1 MLYLSMKNLI
11 LLICVI
17 PIIGYSQLKLD
28 DLFSVKSETDFKRT
42 MIENGFNSR
51 QDSDPETF
59 QFIYKPTYN
68 YNNELS
74 DFQIISFYSPSD
86 TLTFQPAYYTLLFS
100 KDYKGESEIYDSLYD
115 VVKKD
120 CEFSDIRG
128 DLAFYRCK
136 DSNPDPEII
145 SFDKQLMAIG
155 KAMGGKPD
163 GSFSFSDIE
172 IGFGGSGDYYKIYQN
187 VVSLDDI
194 GLSILGSLKDELS
207 ENFTEDDLKAFEE
220 GMRLGEK
227 LMDSLPELQID
238 N

>member
-1 MLYLSMKNLI
+1 MKNL
-11 LLICVI
+11 LLSICVI

-51 QDSDPETF
+51 QDSDPERF

-100 KDYKGESEIYDSLYD
+100 KDYKGESEIYYSLYD

-120 CEFSDIRG
+120 CTFSEIRG

-145 SFDKQLMAIG
+145 SFDKQLMAMG
-155 KAMGGKPD
+155 KAMGGNPD

-172 IGFGGSGDYYKIYQN
+172 IGFGGSGDYYKISQN
-187 VVSLDDI
+187 VVSLEDI
-194 GLSILGSLKDELS
+194 GLSLIGFLKDLS

-220 GMRLGEK
+220 GVRLGEK